1 MTSLF
6 YVAIITKPLFYSL
19 LVLYLL
25 QSYKIEQKSEISYEK
40 ITSLVFFALVLLNT
54 INERAIGVLL

>member
-1 MTSLF
+1 MTK
-6 YVAIITKPLFYSL
+6 TLFYSL